1 VSATYVVMPQLG
13 VNDDTALV
21 VQWLVGRGDEIQP
34 GIEIAVIET
43 SKASVGLEA
52 EGTGFLYPVVEAGT
66 EVAVQH
72 PIALLLDRPDE
83 AEANRLAAELR
94 EQPGPAGYG
103 SGRAEPQLTKKA
115 RALVEQL
122 GVDPS
127 RLPTDRVVRES
138 DVRALVPEPDEPPAE
153 GALERRVAVY
163 GASQGGASLAET
175 IATMGGYE
183 VVAFIDDTE
192 ALAGT
197 EFLGVP
203 VWAGAGLERIRARNV
218 GAVATHIAIRPFRL
232 ALRGRAAASGL
243 HMPNVVHS
251 DAWVAPSVRL
261 GRGNVIKAGAVVDTS
276 ARLGDC
282 CIVDNGAIIAH
293 HNEIGDGAHLAPGVA
308 MGGDCRVGAETLVGV
323 GAVIGPRVV
332 IGRNVIVGPGA
343 VVSRDVPDDAVV
355 EGRPAKIVGSRKAG

>member
-1 VSATYVVMPQLG
+1 MSATYVVMPQLG

-21 VQWLVGRGDEIQP
+21 AQWLVGRGDEIHP
-34 GIEIAVIET
+34 GMEIAVIET

-52 EGTGFLYPVVEAGT
+52 EGAGFLYPIVEAGT

-94 EQPGPAGYG
+94 ERAGPARRG

-115 RALVEQL
+115 RALVEQH

-127 RLPTDRVVRES
+127 LLPTDRVVRES
-138 DVRALVPEPDEPPAE
+138 EVRALVPQPDETPAE

-175 IATMGGYE
+175 IAAMEGYE
-183 VVAFIDDTE
+183 VVAFLDDTE
-192 ALAGT
+192 GLAGT
-197 EFLGVP
+197 DYLGLP
-203 VWAGAGLERIRARNV
+203 VWAGAELEGLHARNV

-232 ALRGRAAASGL
+232 ALRARAAASGL
-243 HMPNVVHS
+243 HMPNAVHS
-251 DAWVAPSVRL
+251 GAWVAPSARL

-282 CIVDNGAIIAH
+282 CIVDNGAIVPH
-293 HNEIGDGAHLAPGVA
+293 HNVIGDGAHLAPGVT
-308 MGGDCRVGAETLVGV
+308 MGGDCRVGAETLIGV
-323 GAVIGPRVV
+323 GAVIGPRVA
-332 IGRNVIVGPGA
+332 IGRNAIVGPGA
-343 VVSRDVPDDAVV
+343 VVTRDVPDDAVV